1 VAILEINFCSSCG
14 SAVELRCPD
23 DDDRLRHICVT
34 CGTIHYQNPK
44 MVIGSIPEWEDKI
57 LLCRRAIEPRYGL
70 WTLPGGFMENG
81 ETTTE
86 AAIRETLE
94 EANARIAVGDLYSMY
109 SLPYID
115 QVHLLFRARLLDP
128 DFSPGAE
135 SLEVKLFAEHEIPW
149 DEIAFRPVKYSLK
162 HYFEDRRNGRFGFHI
177 GELVTPSQTSE
188 RTALH
193 STAIFG

>member
-1 VAILEINFCSSCG
+1 MAILGINFCPSCG

-23 DDDRLRHICVT
+23 NDDRLRHICVA
-34 CGTIHYQNPK
+34 CGMIHYQNPK

-94 EANARIAVGDLYSMY
+94 EANARIEIGDLYSMY

-135 SLEVKLFAEHEIPW
+135 SLQVRLFAEHEIPW

-177 GELVTPSQTSE
+177 GELATPSQTSE